1 MVELMELSM
10 DVIAVESMA
19 GLSAVAMEI
28 PRVSLKV
35 SLMGRWMVEML
46 EYSTV
51 GLRVDSLV
59 TLMDNKKE
67 TSMVKMLVS

>member
-1 MVELMELSM
+1 MG
-10 DVIAVESMA
+10 DK
-19 GLSAVAMEI
+19 EI

>member
-1 MVELMELSM
+1 M

-28 PRVSLKV
+28 PRVSLMV